1 MKLAGIGVVSLV
13 IIAVGGYFV
22 YKKMKNKSNDDLLAS
37 HGITVPMGDSASTYL
52 DPVKASRATYYN
64 PYSYNARYALMS
76 SISPAFMHK
85 GYFSA
90 PQHSIGGHNVMPAFS
105 FDRDE
110 EQ

>member
-1 MKLAGIGVVSLV
+1 MKLAGIGVVGLV
-13 IIAVGGYFV
+13 VIGVAGYFI
-22 YKKMKNKSNDDLLAS
+22 YKKMKDKSNDNLLAS
-37 HGITVPMGDSASTYL
+37 SGITVPAGDSASSYL
-52 DPVKASRATYYN
+52 EPMKSGRATYYN

-90 PQHSIGGHNVMPAFS
+90 PQHSIGQHNVMPAFS
-105 FDRDE
+105 FDRDD